1 MDENHRGKIKKAP
14 APEVVKYLINP
25 AIKTDLERSYQT
37 ILDINKAHV
46 LMLAEEGI
54 ISTDV
59 AKKILECTQEIS
71 AMEGHPT
78 FEINPNVEDLY
89 FNLERY
95 LIKLTGLEV
104 GGQQHTAR
112 SRNDLFATEIRF
124 DTRKVYLKLAEMF
137 LELRRAYLA
146 LARKNLETVM
156 SGYTHMQPSEP
167 ITFAHYLS
175 GVLAAFSRDYD
186 RYARA
191 WKALNLCPLG
201 GGSMGSTSFP
211 IDRNYTAELL
221 GFDAPVQNRLPP

>member
-89 FNLERY
+89 FNLEKYR
-95 LIKLTGLEV
+95 
-104 GGQQHTAR
+104 
-112 SRNDLFATEIRF
+112 
-124 DTRKVYLKLAEMF
+124 
-137 LELRRAYLA
+137 
-146 LARKNLETVM
+146 
-156 SGYTHMQPSEP
+156 
-167 ITFAHYLS
+167 
-175 GVLAAFSRDYD
+175 
-186 RYARA
+186 
-191 WKALNLCPLG
+191 
-201 GGSMGSTSFP
+201 
-211 IDRNYTAELL
+211 
-221 GFDAPVQNRLPP
+221 

>member
-89 FNLERY
+89 FNLEKY
-95 LIKLTGLEV
+95 LLEQTGAEI

-112 SRNDLFATEIRF
+112 SRNDLFATEARMDIRGF
-124 DTRKVYLKLAEMF
+124 YLRLCGMF
-137 LELRRAYLA
+137 NELRQ
-146 LARKNLETVM
+146 NLINLGEANVDAVM
-156 SGYTHMQPSEP
+156 SGYTHLQPSEP
-167 ITFAHYLS
+167 ITFGHYCA
-175 GVLAAFSRDYD
+175 GVLNALERDYE
-186 RYARA
+186 R
-191 WKALNLCPLG
+191 
-201 GGSMGSTSFP
+201 
-211 IDRNYTAELL
+211 I
-221 GFDAPVQNRLPP
+221 QNA

>member
-78 FEINPNVEDLY
+78 LRSFLLSKPAPRSGASSIPPDPETTFLQQKQEWTSEVSICVCAACSMSFARIL
-89 FNLERY
+89 
-95 LIKLTGLEV
+95 LI
-104 GGQQHTAR
+104 
-112 SRNDLFATEIRF
+112 
-124 DTRKVYLKLAEMF
+124 
-137 LELRRAYLA
+137 
-146 LARKNLETVM
+146 
-156 SGYTHMQPSEP
+156 
-167 ITFAHYLS
+167 
-175 GVLAAFSRDYD
+175 
-186 RYARA
+186 
-191 WKALNLCPLG
+191 
-201 GGSMGSTSFP
+201 
-211 IDRNYTAELL
+211 
-221 GFDAPVQNRLPP
+221 

>member
-89 FNLERY
+89 FNLEKY
-95 LIKLTGLEV
+95 LLEQTGAEIDPETTFLQQKQEWTSEV
-104 GGQQHTAR
+104 SICVCAACSMSFAR
-112 SRNDLFATEIRF
+112 I
-124 DTRKVYLKLAEMF
+124 
-137 LELRRAYLA
+137 
-146 LARKNLETVM
+146 
-156 SGYTHMQPSEP
+156 
-167 ITFAHYLS
+167 
-175 GVLAAFSRDYD
+175 
-186 RYARA
+186 
-191 WKALNLCPLG
+191 
-201 GGSMGSTSFP
+201 
-211 IDRNYTAELL
+211 LL
-221 GFDAPVQNRLPP
+221 I

>member
-78 FEINPNVEDLY
+78 FEINPLSKTCTSTWRSIFLSKPAPRSGASSIPPDPETTFLQQKQ
-89 FNLERY
+89 EW
-95 LIKLTGLEV
+95 TSEV
-104 GGQQHTAR
+104 SICVCAACSMSFAR
-112 SRNDLFATEIRF
+112 IL
-124 DTRKVYLKLAEMF
+124 
-137 LELRRAYLA
+137 
-146 LARKNLETVM
+146 
-156 SGYTHMQPSEP
+156 
-167 ITFAHYLS
+167 
-175 GVLAAFSRDYD
+175 
-186 RYARA
+186 
-191 WKALNLCPLG
+191 
-201 GGSMGSTSFP
+201 
-211 IDRNYTAELL
+211 
-221 GFDAPVQNRLPP
+221 